1 MAQGLHYID
10 KPYTS
15 IMLTQQQSQRQQ
27 LKILPQQIQLL
38 NLFFLNSLELQQRI
52 KNELEENPFLDAMEE
67 KDDEIKPAADN
78 HHDCESWEEYNSDER
93 PDYKTE
99 YMNYFDPSVA
109 PNTAIV
115 NISTFKEDAKQQL
128 QLLPLSAEDHKIA
141 EYLIDILNA
150 HGLMDRPLDEVAD
163 DMSFHFQSV
172 VETDV
177 VKKGLKIVQSLEPVG
192 LGACNIKECLIL
204 QLQNMNTRKPEV
216 KCALKL
222 LEHHYEDLM
231 HRQFEKLHHV
241 LKTDDAEMK
250 RVLNLIG
257 SLKFYPVTETAQH
270 DPKDTIIPD
279 YIITNYGE
287 SIQINLL
294 SSKTGHVF
302 VNQSLHDQLASQM
315 SNKDKM
321 ASQYIRSKLSSAQ
334 WFVNAVKQREET
346 MLRIMQCIVDMQREY
361 FISGDIRLLKPM
373 VLRNI
378 AEMSG
383 LDISTISRITGN
395 KYAETHFGIIYLKDL
410 FSEGI
415 ADKKGTV
422 ISNKVIQSVIGEA
435 INGEDKKHPYTDQQL
450 VNLLVTKGYNIARR
464 TVAKY
469 REQMQIPIAQIRAV
483 WA

>member
-1 MAQGLHYID
+1 
-10 KPYTS
+10 
-15 IMLTQQQSQRQQ
+15 MLTQQQTQKQQ

-38 NLFFLNSLELQQRI
+38 NLFFLNSLEMQQRI
-52 KNELEENPFLDAMEE
+52 KNELEDNPFLDTLEE
-67 KDDEIKPAADN
+67 KNDADTTTADV
-78 HHDCESWEEYNSDER
+78 HDDCETWEEYNSDDK
-93 PDYKTE
+93 PDYKSE
-99 YMNYFDPSVA
+99 YLNYFDPTVA
-109 PNTAIV
+109 PNTPLI
-115 NISTFKEDAKQQL
+115 NISGFKDEAKQQL
-128 QLLPLSAEDHKIA
+128 HLLPLSNEEHRIG

-150 HGLMDRPLDEVAD
+150 HGFMDRPIDEVAD
-163 DMSFHFQSV
+163 DMSFHFQSI
-172 VETDV
+172 VETDA
-177 VKKGLKIVQSLEPVG
+177 VKKGLEIIQTLEPIG
-192 LGACNIKECLIL
+192 IGARNIKECLIL
-204 QLQNMNTRKPEV
+204 QLRRMKTKRHDV
-216 KCALKL
+216 KCALLL

-241 LKTDDAEMK
+241 LKIDDIEMK
-250 RVLNLIG
+250 RILNLIG

-279 YIITNYGE
+279 FILTNYGD
-287 SIQINLL
+287 SIQVSLL
-294 SSKTGHVF
+294 SSKTGQIF
-302 VNQSLHDQLASQM
+302 VNQSLHDQLANQM
-315 SNKDKM
+315 SNKDKT
-321 ASQYIRSKLSSAQ
+321 ASQYIKSKLSSAQ

-373 VLRNI
+373 VLRNV

-395 KYAETHFGIIYLKDL
+395 KYAETHFGIVYLKDL

-435 INGEDKKHPYTDQQL
+435 IESEDKKHPFTDQQL

>member
-1 MAQGLHYID
+1 
-10 KPYTS
+10 
-15 IMLTQQQSQRQQ
+15 MLTQQQSQRQQ

-38 NLFFLNSLELQQRI
+38 NLFFLNSLELEQRI
-52 KNELEENPFLDAMEE
+52 TNELEDNPFLETKVE
-67 KDDEIKPAADN
+67 NDDEIKPAADN

-128 QLLPLSAEDHKIA
+128 QLLPLSAEDHRIA

-172 VETDV
+172 VETDT

-204 QLQNMNTRKPEV
+204 QLQNMNTVRQDV

-241 LKTDDAEMK
+241 LKIDDAEMK

-279 YIITNYGE
+279 YIITNYGD
-287 SIQINLL
+287 SIQVNLL

-315 SNKDKM
+315 SNKDKT

-378 AEMSG
+378 SEMSG

-435 INGEDKKHPYTDQQL
+435 IQGEDKKHPYTDQQL